1 MAKAHA
7 GLHFRCVMRDFVTAD
22 TMALLT
28 DLYELTMA
36 QSYFRDGHNPPATF
50 DLFVRSLPP
59 RRGFLV
65 AAGLDTVLE
74 YLERIR
80 FSEDAIAYLRSLRL
94 FDEPFLDYLRTFAFT
109 GNVCAVPEGELV
121 FPPEPIVEVTG
132 PLIEAQV
139 VETFLLNQINCQTML
154 VTKAARVVLAAKGR
168 PVVDFS
174 PRRDHGT
181 DAAMKAAR
189 CSYLAGCAG
198 SSNTLAGIVYA
209 LPVYGTMAHS
219 YVMSYDDELE
229 AFRAYA
235 RSFPDACLLLI
246 DTYDTV
252 QGARNAAI
260 VAAELRDRAHRL
272 RGVRLDS
279 GDLLDLSR
287 KVRRILDDAGARDAQ
302 ILASGDLNEDKI
314 GHLLEAGAP
323 IDSFG
328 VGTEMGTSHDAP
340 GVGGVYKLVEDT
352 RGCRV
357 KRSGGKA
364 TLPGRKQ
371 VWRLTRNG
379 EIGEDII
386 ALHDEPAPP
395 GGRPLLIEVMRNGKR
410 IVREPLETAR
420 QRCRDRLAALPSA
433 LRGIGA
439 VTYPVQRSPR
449 LDALFRQMTGVSDDG
464 PSVSPV

>member
-1 MAKAHA
+1 
-7 GLHFRCVMRDFVTAD
+7 MRDFVTAD

-36 QSYFRDGHNPPATF
+36 QSYFRERHNARATF
-50 DLFVRSLPP
+50 DLFVRTLPP

-65 AAGLDTVLE
+65 AGGLDTVLD
-74 YLERIR
+74 YLEGVR
-80 FSEDAIAYLRSLRL
+80 FSDDAVGYLRSLRL
-94 FDEPFLDYLRTFAFT
+94 FDEAFLDYLRTFAFT
-109 GNVCAVPEGELV
+109 GDVRAIPEGEIC

-132 PLIEAQV
+132 PLIEAQL
-139 VETFLLNQINCQTML
+139 VETFLLNQINCQTMMA
-154 VTKAARVVLAAKGR
+154 TKAARVVLAARGR

-174 PRRDHGT
+174 PRRDHGA

-198 SSNTLAGIVYA
+198 TSNVLAGMAYG

-219 YVMSYDDELE
+219 YIMSYDDELD

-252 QGARNAAI
+252 QGARNAAA
-260 VAAELRDRAHRL
+260 VGAELRERGHRL

-287 KVRRILDDAGARDAQ
+287 RVRRVLDEGGAGDAQ
-302 ILASGDLNEDKI
+302 ILASGDLNEDRI
-314 GHLLEAGAP
+314 RDLLDAGAP

-328 VGTEMGTSHDAP
+328 VGTEMGTSYDAP
-340 GVGGVYKLVEDT
+340 AVGGVYKLVEDV
-352 RGCRV
+352 RGYRV
-357 KRSGGKA
+357 KRSAGKA

-371 VWRLTRNG
+371 VWRLTRDG
-379 EIGEDII
+379 VMQEDVI
-386 ALHDEPAPP
+386 ALYDDPAPSGLP
-395 GGRPLLIEVMRNGKR
+395 PETTCRPILTEVMRGGRR
-410 IVREPLETAR
+410 IGREPLDVER
-420 QRCRDRLAALPSA
+420 RRCAAALAALPP
-433 LRGIGA
+433 RQREPDGGA
-439 VTYPVQRSPR
+439 YPVRRSAR
-449 LDALFRQMTGVSDDG
+449 LDMLFRQMTGG
-464 PSVSPV
+464 

>member
-1 MAKAHA
+1 
-7 GLHFRCVMRDFVTAD
+7 MRDFVTVE
-22 TMALLT
+22 TVALLT

-36 QSYFRDGHNPPATF
+36 QGYFREARNERATF
-50 DLFVRSLPP
+50 DLFVRTLPP

-65 AAGLDTVLE
+65 AAGLDTILE
-74 YLERIR
+74 YLEDLR
-80 FSEDAIAYLRSLRL
+80 FSEQSIAYLRTLRL
-94 FDEPFLDYLRTFAFT
+94 FDDAFLDYLRTFAFT
-109 GNVCAVPEGELV
+109 GDVRAIPEGELV
-121 FPPEPIVEVTG
+121 FPQEPLVEVTA
-132 PLIEAQV
+132 PRIEAQL

-154 VTKAARVVLAAKGR
+154 ATKAARVVLAAGGR

-181 DAAMKAAR
+181 DAAMKVAR

-198 SSNTLAGIVYA
+198 SSNTLAGMVYA

-246 DTYDTV
+246 DTYDAV

-260 VAAELRDRAHRL
+260 VAAELRAQGHRL

-314 GHLLEAGAP
+314 GRLLEAGAP

-328 VGTEMGTSHDAP
+328 VGTEMGTSYDAP
-340 GVGGVYKLVEDT
+340 AVGGVYKLVEDS
-352 RGCRV
+352 RGYRV
-357 KRSGGKA
+357 KRSAGKA

-371 VWRLTRNG
+371 IWRLTRNG

-386 ALHDEPAPP
+386 VLHDEPAPP
-395 GGRPLLIEVMRNGKR
+395 GGRPLLIEVMRNGTR

-420 QRCRDRLAALPSA
+420 QRCRDRLASLPPA
-433 LRGIGA
+433 LRGLGA

-464 PSVSPV
+464 PSVSPA